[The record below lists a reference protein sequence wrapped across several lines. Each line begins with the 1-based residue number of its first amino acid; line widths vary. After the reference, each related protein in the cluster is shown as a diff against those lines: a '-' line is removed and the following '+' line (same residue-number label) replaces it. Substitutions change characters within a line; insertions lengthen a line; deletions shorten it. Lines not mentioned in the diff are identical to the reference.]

1 MKKTAI
7 VSCYFQHNYGSML
20 QAYATQMALDKLGYE
35 NETIDIL
42 GFNGEIKKAKLL
54 YFAKASLTSDIL
66 LSKLGMARN
75 VLIKKFSNNQYAQL
89 SKVRAEKFDEFSRK
103 QFRLSPKY
111 DSKAELGRKCK
122 DNYSSVLV
130 GSDQL
135 WLPGNIAAD
144 YYTLNFVPET
154 VNSIAYATSFGQSS
168 LPKDSTKKAEVF
180 LKKIKH
186 IGVREE
192 SGQKLVKEIANR
204 DVPVVCDPTLLF
216 TGDEW
221 MAIQQKEPIVKGKYI
236 LCYFLGNNPPHRE
249 FAKRLKEATGCKII
263 ALTHLDEF
271 VKSDEGYA
279 DETPYDIDPADFLN
293 LIRNAEYVCTDSFHC
308 SVFSILY
315 KRQFFTFRRYN
326 RNTKQSTNSR
336 LDTLFH
342 MAGITGRLLTG
353 EENIADCLKIFNAIK
368 DDFSYIEIA
377 PEAAVAGAKE
387 MKESVAPNEKR
398 ESFFKDANRMSGE
411 ELFNKYFPETF
422 KVKAEH
428 SIRLACYKLGIYSV
442 AKKLYVRLTHKY

>member
-20 QAYATQMALDKLGYE
+20 QAYATQMALDKLDYE
-35 NETIDIL
+35 NETIDIA
-42 GFNGEIKKAKLL
+42 GFNHEIKKAKIL

-66 LSKLGMARN
+66 ISRLGMAKN
-75 VLIKKFSNNQYAQL
+75 VLIKKFSKNDYARL
-89 SKVRAEKFDEFSRK
+89 SKVRSDRFDAFGK
-103 QFRLSPKY
+103 KYFRLSSRY
-111 DSKAELGRKCK
+111 SSKEELGKKC
-122 DNYSSVLV
+122 DENYSSVLV

-144 YYTLNFVPET
+144 YYTLNFVPTT

-168 LPKDSTKKAEVF
+168 LPKDSAKKATIF

-192 SGQKLVKEIANR
+192 SGQKLVKKLAGRN
-204 DVPVVCDPTLLF
+204 VPVVCDPTLLF

-221 MAIQQKEPIVKGKYI
+221 MKIQKKEPIIKGKYI

-249 FAKRLKEATGCKII
+249 FAEKLKKETGCKIV

-279 DETPYDIDPADFLN
+279 DETPYNIDPADFLN

-315 KRQFFTFRRYN
+315 KKEFYTFRRYN
-326 RNTKQSTNSR
+326 RNTRQSTNSR
-336 LDTLFH
+336 LDTLFKIT
-342 MAGITGRLLTG
+342 GIEGRLLAG
-353 EENIADCLKIFNAIK
+353 DEKIVDCLNIK
-368 DDFSYIEIA
+368 TDFD
-377 PEAAVAGAKE
+377 EA
-387 MKESVAPNEKR
+387 
-398 ESFFKDANRMSGE
+398 
-411 ELFNKYFPETF
+411 
-422 KVKAEH
+422 H
-428 SIRLACYKLGIYSV
+428 
-442 AKKLYVRLTHKY
+442 KKLAGVRQQSYEYLKVALQDEGSTDL

>member
-1 MKKTAI
+1 M
-7 VSCYFQHNYGSML
+7 
-20 QAYATQMALDKLGYE
+20 
-35 NETIDIL
+35 
-42 GFNGEIKKAKLL
+42 L

-315 KRQFFTFRRYN
+315 NRQFFTFRRYN

-342 MAGITGRLLTG
+342 MAGITGRLLMG
-353 EENIADCLKIFNAIK
+353 EENIADCLKIET
-368 DDFSYIEIA
+368 DF
-377 PEAAVAGAKE
+377 
-387 MKESVAPNEKR
+387 ESV
-398 ESFFKDANRMSGE
+398 
-411 ELFNKYFPETF
+411 
-422 KVKAEH
+422 H
-428 SIRLACYKLGIYSV
+428 
-442 AKKLYVRLTHKY
+442 KKLEGIRQKSYEYLLTALKDEGSTDL

>member
-1 MKKTAI
+1 MIKNSLEIDEMKKVAI

-35 NETIDIL
+35 NETIDIS

-66 LSKLGMARN
+66 LSKIGMAKN
-75 VLIKKFSNNQYAQL
+75 VLIKKFSKNQYVEM
-89 SKVRAEKFDEFSRK
+89 SKIRAKKFAEFSHK
-103 QFRLSPKY
+103 YFRLSLKY
-111 DSKAELGRKCK
+111 NSKEELGNKCTA
-122 DNYSSVLV
+122 NYMSVLV

-144 YYTLNFVPET
+144 YYTLNFVPES

-168 LPKDSTKKAEVF
+168 LPRDSVKKAEVF

-221 MAIQQKEPIVKGKYI
+221 MGIQKEKPIVKDNYI

-249 FAKRLKEATGCKII
+249 FAKRLKEATGYKII

-279 DETPYDIDPADFLN
+279 DDTPYDIDPADFLN
-293 LIRNAEYVCTDSFHC
+293 LIRNAQYVCTDSFHC

-342 MAGITGRLLTG
+342 MEGITGRLLTG
-353 EENIADCLKIFNAIK
+353 DEKIADCLMIET
-368 DDFSYIEIA
+368 DFEN
-377 PEAAVAGAKE
+377 V
-387 MKESVAPNEKR
+387 
-398 ESFFKDANRMSGE
+398 
-411 ELFNKYFPETF
+411 
-422 KVKAEH
+422 H
-428 SIRLACYKLGIYSV
+428 
-442 AKKLYVRLTHKY
+442 KKLEEIRQKSYAYLLSALKDEGSTDL

>member
-35 NETIDIL
+35 NETINIS
-42 GFNGEIKKAKLL
+42 GFDSEIKKAKVL
-54 YFAKASLTSDIL
+54 YFVKASLTSDIL
-66 LSKLGMARN
+66 LSKIGMAKN
-75 VLIKKFSNNQYAQL
+75 VLIKRMPKSKYAAN
-89 SKVRAEKFDEFSRK
+89 SKIRAKKFDAFYKSR
-103 QFRLSPKY
+103 FRLSHVY
-111 DSKAELGRKCK
+111 HSKAELGEVCQKK
-122 DNYSSVLV
+122 YSAVVV

-144 YYTLNFVPET
+144 YYTLNFAPQT
-154 VNSIAYATSFGQSS
+154 INTIAYATSFGQAS
-168 LPKDSTKKAEVF
+168 LPKNSAIKASIF
-180 LKKIKH
+180 LKKIRH

-192 SGQKLVKEIANR
+192 SGQKLVKQLTGR
-204 DVPVVCDPTLLF
+204 SVPVVCDPTLLF

-221 MAIQQKEPIVKGKYI
+221 MDIQVKEPIVKDKYI

-249 FAKRLKEATGCKII
+249 FAKRLKAETGCKII
-263 ALTHLDEF
+263 ALTHLDEY
-271 VKSDEGYA
+271 VKSDEEYA
-279 DETPYDIDPADFLN
+279 DSTPYDIDPADFLN

-342 MAGITGRLLTG
+342 LTGISGRLLDG
-353 EENIADCLKIFNAIK
+353 NEKIQDCLKIDTNF
-368 DDFSYIEIA
+368 
-377 PEAAVAGAKE
+377 
-387 MKESVAPNEKR
+387 ESVHEKLELVR
-398 ESFFKDANRMSGE
+398 EKSYDYLKKALKDEGSTD
-411 ELFNKYFPETF
+411 L
-422 KVKAEH
+422 
-428 SIRLACYKLGIYSV
+428 
-442 AKKLYVRLTHKY
+442 